1 MSSLADLPELV
12 GFFSYSREDD
22 ADSHGA
28 LSALRN
34 RIQGELRGQL
44 GRTAKTF
51 RLWQDKEAIPSGTL
65 WESEIKNAA
74 AQSVFFIPIITP
86 TVVASPYC
94 RFELES
100 FLAREAALGR
110 DDLVFPILY
119 IDVPGLE
126 DAAERK
132 RPGPFAHCQAP
143 ICGLAQ
149 VAPPRCRF
157 DRCQRGGRA
166 ILHAYP
172 QRAAPGLGF
181 AGRAQAAR
189 GSRCAAAS

>member
-1 MSSLADLPELV
+1 MSSLAELSELV

-28 LSALRN
+28 LSALSS

-65 WESEIKNAA
+65 WESEIKNAV
-74 AQSVFFIPIITP
+74 AQSAFFIPIITP
-86 TVVASPYC
+86 TVVASPHC
-94 RFELES
+94 RFELNSSSRAKRRSAATILS
-100 FLAREAALGR
+100 FPFCTSTFRGWRTPPSATTRSFRSLPNANMWTGANCATAMSARPMPAR
-110 DDLVFPILY
+110 RSSD
-119 IDVPGLE
+119 
-126 DAAERK
+126 
-132 RPGPFAHCQAP
+132 
-143 ICGLAQ
+143 
-149 VAPPRCRF
+149 
-157 DRCQRGGRA
+157 
-166 ILHAYP
+166 LHAYP

-189 GSRCAAAS
+189 GSRCAAVS